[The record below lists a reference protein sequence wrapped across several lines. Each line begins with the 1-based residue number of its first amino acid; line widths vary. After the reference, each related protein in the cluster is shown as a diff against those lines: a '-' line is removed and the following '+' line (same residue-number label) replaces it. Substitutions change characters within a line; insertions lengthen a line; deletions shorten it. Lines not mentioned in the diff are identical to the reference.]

1 MIRATSAKALPMLL
15 GDPGG
20 SVSLK
25 TFDRMLDRMLDRFLD
40 RLPSICRAVCSSPCD
55 VVQERLSSASA
66 KRFSRYS
73 CIMFS
78 RTLATRSLSF
88 AMTSASDL
96 LRCAGASA
104 GGDRPWSLSWSRS
117 RDAGFGR
124 GEAFCGD
131 GTLVERFDIE
141 PFPDFSA
148 K

>member
-66 KRFSRYS
+66 KRFFCTSSCRSDPTSRCTLS
-73 CIMFS
+73 VAGCQP
-78 RTLATRSLSF
+78 RTW
-88 AMTSASDL
+88 TS
-96 LRCAGASA
+96 SA
-104 GGDRPWSLSWSRS
+104 
-117 RDAGFGR
+117 F
-124 GEAFCGD
+124 
-131 GTLVERFDIE
+131 
-141 PFPDFSA
+141 
-148 K
+148 